1 MSYEI
6 VGSRIVAPYLGAST
20 YIWTS
25 LIGVILGALSLGY
38 WLGGK
43 AADRRPD
50 IRVLAGAI
58 FAAGGAVTVTILAKD
73 VILSMIASMP
83 APLEIKAVLASLL
96 LFAPAAV
103 ALGFVIP
110 YSTRLR
116 IAAVSTAGSTVGRLY
131 ALSTIGSIAGTFLAG
146 FLFIPYVGSSRTLY
160 FIGGC
165 LFLLSF
171 LLVPFT
177 LTRNRVSIL
186 ALFCLAVVGNELIAY
201 YSRAAF
207 GLFDFDT
214 EYSRI
219 RIFETR
225 NAGDGRPMRAMSTDP
240 YSVQS
245 AIFLDGEDLALE
257 YTKFYHLVDAFNSGH
272 RRSLMIGGAGFSFP
286 QDYLR
291 RYPGT
296 TIDVVEIDPQVTSL
310 ARRFFRLEDDPRM
323 RIFHEDGRVFLNN
336 ASGPYD
342 AVFVDAFGSLLTIP
356 FHLTTIETVR
366 QIDRVL
372 DPQGVVILNLGSAIK
387 GPRDRFLKAELATY
401 RAVFTNVA
409 VFKVRPERPDDDT
422 QNLIIVASRSNSLR
436 PHTEA
441 AGDHSALLKKRL
453 DTTGI
458 DSVTPLTDDLAP
470 VESYLS
476 FVR

>member
-43 AADRRPD
+43 AADRLPD
-50 IRVLAGAI
+50 IKVLAGAI
-58 FAAGGAVTVTILAKD
+58 FAAGAAVTVTILAKD
-73 VILSMIASMP
+73 VILSIIASMP
-83 APLEIKAVLASLL
+83 AALEIKAVLASLL
-96 LFAPAAV
+96 LFAPAAA

-116 IAAVSTAGSTVGRLY
+116 IAAVSTAGNTVGRLY

-160 FIGGC
+160 FIAGC

-171 LLVPFT
+171 LLVPFA
-177 LTRNRVSIL
+177 LTRNRISVL
-186 ALFCLAVVGNELIAY
+186 ALFGLAVLGNELIAY

-207 GLFDFDT
+207 GLYDFDT

-219 RIFETR
+219 RVFETK
-225 NAGDGRPMRAMSTDP
+225 NTENGRPMRAMATDP

-257 YTKFYHLVDAFNSGH
+257 YSKFYHLVEAFNPGD
-272 RRSLMIGGAGFSFP
+272 RRSLMIGGAGYSFP
-286 QDYLR
+286 QEYLR
-291 RYPGT
+291 RYSGS
-296 TIDVVEIDPQVTSL
+296 TIDVVEIDPQVTSI
-310 ARRFFRLEDDPRM
+310 ARRFFRLENDPRM
-323 RIFHEDGRVFLNN
+323 RIIHEDGRVFLNN
-336 ASGPYD
+336 VSGPYD
-342 AVFVDAFGSLLTIP
+342 AIFVDAFGSLLTIP

-366 QIDRVL
+366 QIDRIL

-387 GPRDRFLKAELATY
+387 GPRGQFFKAELATY
-401 RAVFTNVA
+401 RAVFPNVA
-409 VFKVRPERPDDDT
+409 VFKVRPERPDDET

-436 PHTEA
+436 PHVDA
-441 AGDHSALLKKRL
+441 AGDHSALLENRI
-453 DTTGI
+453 DATGI
-458 DSVTPLTDDLAP
+458 DSTTPLTDDLAP